1 MKKILAASILT
12 LAFTLANAQESYT
25 IKANIKT
32 EGMPAEYAAYG
43 EQEITTYVKGDKYKS
58 EVTSMMFSSTSYF
71 DGKTY
76 CVLSE
81 AMGNKS
87 GFKATA
93 EEMEAEDKKNK
104 DEKPKIEITAE
115 KKTIAGYECTKTI
128 ITVQDKES
136 GKETKITLWVTDKIK
151 SSQKMRGNRMGFDMS
166 EIKGAPLE
174 MEMPMSANG
183 MDMKVVMTTTEVLT
197 SAIDDAT
204 FIPNTEGYKLMSYV
218 EFKDSMKAKR
228 GGR

>member
-1 MKKILAASILT
+1 MKKILAVSLFSLSAL
-12 LAFTLANAQESYT
+12 LVNAQDNYT
-25 IKANIKT
+25 IKASIKT

-87 GFKATA
+87 GFKASI

-104 DEKPKIEITAE
+104 DEKPKIESTTE

-128 ITVQDKES
+128 VTVKDKES
-136 GKETKITLWVTDKIK
+136 GKENKITLWVTDKIK
-151 SSQKMRGNRMGFDMS
+151 SSSKMRGNRMGFDMG

-174 MEMPMSANG
+174 MEMPISANG
-183 MDMKVVMTTTEVLT
+183 MDMKVVMTTTEVIT
-197 SAIDDAT
+197 AAIDDAT
-204 FIPNTEGYKLMSYV
+204 FIPNTDGYKLMSYV
-218 EFKDSMKAKR
+218 EYKDSLKARR